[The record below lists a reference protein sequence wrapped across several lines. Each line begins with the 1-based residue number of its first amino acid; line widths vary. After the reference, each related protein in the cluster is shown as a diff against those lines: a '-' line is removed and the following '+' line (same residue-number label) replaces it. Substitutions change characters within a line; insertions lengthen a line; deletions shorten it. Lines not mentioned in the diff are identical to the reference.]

1 MKLSELAAKTGA
13 RVDGRPSDIDIDI
26 EGAAGLDE
34 ARLGQVTF
42 LANPRYTPRLKTT
55 RASAIFLGETVDL
68 GRDDMA
74 CLRAKDP
81 YLAYTRALRLFHP
94 EFAVA
99 SAVHPSA
106 VIDPSARV
114 ADNVFVGACSVIGAG
129 TEIQAGVQIHANVTI
144 YDDVTIGKDSVVHS
158 GAVIRERSQIGERV
172 VIHNNVVVG
181 CDGFGYAKDEQ
192 RHWLKIPQTGRVVI
206 EDDVEIGAGTTI
218 DRASVGESRIGRG
231 SKIDNLVQI
240 GHSCTVGEDT
250 LLCAQV
256 GLAGSSHIGDRVV
269 LAGQAGVAGHLKIGD
284 DAVLTAKSATSHDVP
299 PGKVISGIPA
309 FDNRDW
315 LRSTAAFRRLGE
327 MQKTLRDLQ
336 QRLQELEGTILNQRG
351 ADPFSEPFDSL

>member
-1 MKLSELAAKTGA
+1 
-13 RVDGRPSDIDIDI
+13 
-26 EGAAGLDE
+26 
-34 ARLGQVTF
+34 VTF
-42 LANPRYTPRLKTT
+42 LANPRYTPRLRSTK
-55 RASAIFLGETVDL
+55 ASAIYIGETVEL
-68 GRDDMA
+68 GRDDIVG
-74 CLRAKDP
+74 LRAQDP

-94 EFAVA
+94 DPIV
-99 SAVHPSA
+99 SPSIHPTA
-106 VIDPSARV
+106 VIDPTARI
-114 ADNVFVGACSVIGAG
+114 AKNVFVGACSVIGPG
-129 TEIQAGVQIHANVTI
+129 TEIQPGVQIYPNVTV
-144 YDDVTIGKDSVVHS
+144 YGGVTIERDSVIHS

-181 CDGFGYAKDEQ
+181 CDGFGYAKDEEK
-192 RHWLKIPQTGRVVI
+192 RWLKIPQTGRVVI

-240 GHSCTVGEDT
+240 GHSCTIGEDT

-269 LAGQAGVAGHLKIGD
+269 LAGQAGVAGHLTIGN

-309 FDNRDW
+309 FENKDW

-327 MQKTLRDLQ
+327 MQRTIRELQ
-336 QRLQELEGTILNQRG
+336 QRISELEGHTT
-351 ADPFSEPFDSL
+351 S

>member
-1 MKLSELAAKTGA
+1 MKLSELAALTA
-13 RVDGRPSDIDIDI
+13 ASFDAASANLEIT
-26 EGAAGLDE
+26 GAAGLDD
-34 ARLGQVTF
+34 AQSGDVTF
-42 LANPRYTPRLKTT
+42 LANPRYTPKVNTT
-55 RASAIFLGETVDL
+55 RASAIYLSEDA
-68 GRDDMA
+68 RIEREIPI
-74 CLRAKDP
+74 LRAKDP

-94 EFAVA
+94 EPEFAA
-99 SAVHPSA
+99 FVHESA
-106 VIDPSARV
+106 VIDPSATV
-114 ADNVFVGACSVIGAG
+114 AENVWIGAG
-129 TEIQAGVQIHANVTI
+129 VVVGPTSRIEEGVRIYPNATI
-144 YDDVTIGKDSVVHS
+144 YEDVTIGKDSTIHS

-192 RHWLKIPQTGRVVI
+192 KRWLKIPQTGRVVI

-231 SKIDNLVQI
+231 TKIDNLVQI

-256 GLAGSSHIGDRVV
+256 GLAGSSHIGSRVI
-269 LAGQAGVAGHLKIGD
+269 LAGQAGVAGHLTIGD
-284 DAVLTAKSATSHDVP
+284 DVVITAKSATSHDVP
-299 PGKVISGIPA
+299 AGKVISGIPA

-327 MQKTLRDLQ
+327 MQKTIR
-336 QRLQELEGTILNQRG
+336 ELEKRLAAIEGSVAN
-351 ADPFSEPFDSL
+351 E